1 MGSAGGC
8 ERMIPLQFALRR
20 RMMMAG
26 KDRQTWIYRNGKLL
40 LPYHTF
46 KNDMRDS
53 IVITTTPNLKMQRG
67 GSYDV
72 TGVYFQVQINERFV
86 YNCIENTN
94 AFRNLIEVSS
104 VLNTTQYTGQE
115 IYKGEHTISIKEPGL
130 YYITFKIEDHYDPVT
145 FSELF
150 VV

>member
-1 MGSAGGC
+1 MNQ
-8 ERMIPLQFALRR
+8 QFALRR

-26 KDRQTWIYRNGKLL
+26 KDRQTWIYHNGKLL

-46 KNDMRDS
+46 KNDARDD
-53 IVITTTPNLKMQRG
+53 IVITTTPNFKMERIG
-67 GSYDV
+67 YYDV
-72 TGVYFQVQINERFV
+72 AGVYFQVQINEKLV
-86 YNCIENTN
+86 YNCIENKGTFDN
-94 AFRNLIEVSS
+94 YIEVSS
-104 VLNTTQYTGQE
+104 VLNTTEYTGQE

-130 YYITFKIEDHYDPVT
+130 YYITFKIGDYDNPVT

>member
-1 MGSAGGC
+1 
-8 ERMIPLQFALRR
+8 MIPLQFALRR

-26 KDRQTWIYRNGKLL
+26 KDRQTWIYRNGTLL

-46 KNDMRDS
+46 KNDKRDS
-53 IVITTTPNLKMQRG
+53 IVVTTTPNLEIQRG
-67 GSYDV
+67 GYYNV
-72 TGVYFQVQINERFV
+72 AGIYFQVQINEKFV
-86 YNCIENTN
+86 YNCIEKIGDFHNY
-94 AFRNLIEVSS
+94 IEVSS
-104 VLNTTQYTGQE
+104 VLNTTQFTGQE

-130 YYITFKIEDHYDPVT
+130 YYITFKINDHYNPVI

>member
-1 MGSAGGC
+1 
-8 ERMIPLQFALRR
+8 MIPLQFALRR

-26 KDRQTWIYRNGKLL
+26 KDRQTWIYHNGTLL

-46 KNDMRDS
+46 KNDARDS
-53 IVITTTPNLKMQRG
+53 ILITTTPNFKMERRG
-67 GSYDV
+67 YYDV
-72 TGVYFQVQINERFV
+72 AGVYFQVQINEKFV
-86 YNCIENTN
+86 YNCIENDSGFKN
-94 AFRNLIEVSS
+94 FIEVSS

-130 YYITFKIEDHYDPVT
+130 YYITFKIKDYYNPVT